1 MKKLPRTRVVV
12 PLLVLAIIALLAGQG
27 CVSVLPSFG
36 NFMQGLYGLVVNGRP
51 ITSKLQFEKALSEVQ
66 HAGVSYR
73 FQLDYN
79 APYAYGPDVVIQ
91 IDKTVVTQLG
101 ATRDG
106 SHPHGPNLT
115 HHIYSVDSKDIT
127 RVSKEIKSQ

>member
-12 PLLVLAIIALLAGQG
+12 PLTVLAIIALLAGQG

-36 NFMQGLYGLVVNGRP
+36 NFMQGLYGLVVNRRP
-51 ITSKLQFEKALSEVQ
+51 ITGKDQFEKALSEVQ

-79 APYAYGPDVVIQ
+79 APYTYGPDVV
-91 IDKTVVTQLG
+91 DTN
-101 ATRDG
+101 R
-106 SHPHGPNLT
+106 
-115 HHIYSVDSKDIT
+115 
-127 RVSKEIKSQ
+127 